1 MHDLSVSYQL
11 LNDMTV
17 STFFSVS
24 VIIKDIAVII
34 TLTVNY
40 FKFIFKT
47 EYLNNTVKYK
57 LFQISKLIS
66 IFELYLK

>member
-17 STFFSVS
+17 SKNFSVS

-47 EYLNNTVKYK
+47 EYLNNTVKYT